1 MIKGLLWYQGESDTS
16 KQYDA
21 DAYRGNMT
29 KLIENVREGLG
40 LPSLPIIQVRELTSF
55 NCFVRRQQVYGES
68 EGGPIGNG
76 NPKCLCV
83 LIDAKGL
90 ELKDDHLH
98 LTSKSQVQLGP
109 MLADAYLQRFGPSEP
124 DSHAAI

>member
-16 KQYDA
+16 TPHDA

-40 LPSLPIIQVRELTSF
+40 LPSLPIIQVPILSGDNKYMEKGREAQLGMEIP
-55 NCFVRRQQVYGES
+55 NVM
-68 EGGPIGNG
+68 
-76 NPKCLCV
+76 CV
-83 LIDAKGL
+83 DARGL

-98 LTSKSQVQLGP
+98 LTSKSQVLQLGRL
-109 MLADAYLQRFGPSEP
+109 LADAYLQRFGPSEP

>member
-1 MIKGLLWYQGESDTS
+1 MIKGLLCYQGESDTS
-16 KQYDA
+16 TQHDA

-29 KLIENVREGLG
+29 KLIENVREDLG

-55 NCFVRRQQVYGES
+55 KEAQLGMEIPNVV
-68 EGGPIGNG
+68 
-76 NPKCLCV
+76 CV
-83 LIDAKGL
+83 DARGL

-98 LTSKSQVQLGP
+98 LTSKSQVLQLGR